1 MSFVHLHNH
10 SEYSLL
16 DGASRLDR
24 MIKKAKDSNMKAVAL
39 TDHGN
44 MFGAL
49 EFYKIAKAA
58 GIKPILGFEGYIS
71 PTKLDDK
78 QTKGN
83 YHITLLAKN
92 NKGYENLMYLCSVG
106 FLKGFYY
113 KPRIDKD
120 LLREYSEGIIAG
132 SACLHGEVQ
141 LKLLSG
147 DYEGA
152 KRAVYEYK
160 EIFGKDNFFLEIMR
174 HGLEDQEK
182 IDKDLIRLA
191 IETDTP
197 LVATNDCHYLNKED
211 AEAQDALL
219 CVQTN
224 KHISDEDRMRM
235 GTNEFYFKTEEEMLE
250 VFKDN
255 PEFVHNSGYIADM
268 CNVELEIGKLTP
280 PHYKTPDGSDEREYL
295 RKLAY
300 EGLEIKTKGF
310 NEDKRELYRKR
321 LEHELNIIEQ
331 MGFSGYFLIV
341 WDFINY
347 AKKNKIPVGPGRGSA
362 AGSLVSYCIGI
373 TDIDPIKYNLLFE
386 RFLNPERVTM
396 PDIDVDFCAVRRDE
410 VIHYVR
416 EKYGEHNVA
425 QVITFGTMKAK
436 AVVRDVARVLGFPY
450 KEADRI
456 AKMIPD
462 NETLDGAIK
471 SNPQLKSEIENN
483 NEIKKLFEISK
494 VLEGVKRHASIH
506 AAGVVIS
513 TEPIYKKC
521 PLYKA
526 PGEDT
531 IATQFSKDLLE
542 DIGLIKFD
550 FLGLKNLTVID
561 ETVRQIGNDFDISKI
576 PLDDEKTFELLRRG
590 DTLGVFQLE
599 SSGMQRL
606 ITELKPTVF
615 EDLIALVALYRPGP
629 LGSGM
634 VQDFIDRK
642 HGKKPIEYPLPE
654 LEDILKDTY
663 GIILYQEQVMQIASR
678 LAGYSL
684 GEADILRRAMGKKK
698 KEVMEEQ
705 RGIFVSR
712 AVERGINKAKAE
724 EIFDLMAK
732 FAEYG
737 FNKSHSAAYAYIA
750 YQTAY
755 LKAHYP
761 AYFMSALLTSEKNNT
776 DQIAKYIEECN
787 RMHITVLPPDIND
800 SFHDFAVAEK
810 DGKKVIRFG
819 FSAIKNVGDAAI
831 ENIIE
836 VRKEKRFENIF
847 DFLKR
852 VDTRKVNRK
861 VIESLIKSGCFDS
874 LGTDRATLLANLDA
888 ILDWANEKNKKKT
901 KKMPSLFGSVKEEKE
916 NYPELKKVEDISEEK
931 ILEYERELL
940 GFFVSANPISK
951 YKNLIEAI
959 INATSQT
966 AKEKFDSELIMAGIP
981 VSVRKTR
988 TKKKETMA
996 FVKFM
1001 DIDGTFEATVFPAL
1015 YKDKGELFEKNK
1027 LLIVIGNLDPTTEK
1041 ANLIVKDVIEYD
1053 KINEFVKSV
1062 ELILA
1067 EKDIEIVEKLK
1078 SVAERN
1084 KGDKPLL
1091 IKFKDSNTLY
1101 TIQTMMKIA
1110 INNILLDALK
1120 RYNVRYRLKLDR
1132 EFGL

>member
-1 MSFVHLHNH
+1 MAFVHLHNH

-16 DGASRLDR
+16 DGASR
-24 MIKKAKDSNMKAVAL
+24 IKYMVEKAKNSGMEAVAL

-49 EFYKIAKAA
+49 EFYKTAKSN

-71 PTKLDDK
+71 PTTLDDRDV
-78 QTKGN
+78 KGN

-92 NKGYENLMYLCSVG
+92 KKGYENLMYLCSMG

-113 KPRIDKD
+113 KPRIDKN
-120 LLREYSEGIIAG
+120 LLREHSEGIIAG

-141 LKLLSG
+141 LRLL
-147 DYEGA
+147 DNDFEGA
-152 KRAVYEYK
+152 KKVVQEYK

-174 HGLEDQEK
+174 HGLEDQER
-182 IDKDLIRLA
+182 IDKDIIRLGL
-191 IETDTP
+191 ETDTP
-197 LVATNDCHYLNKED
+197 IVATNDCHYLNKED
-211 AEAQDALL
+211 AIAQDALL

-224 KHISDEDRMRM
+224 KHLDDEDRMRM
-235 GTNEFYFKTEEEMLE
+235 GSNEFYFKTEEEMLE
-250 VFKDN
+250 LFKDN
-255 PEFVHNSGYIADM
+255 PEFVYNSKTIADI
-268 CNVELEIGKLTP
+268 CNVELELGKLAP
-280 PHYKTPDGSDEREYL
+280 PHYQTPDGSDEKEFL
-295 RKLAY
+295 RRLAY
-300 EGLEIKTKGF
+300 EGLEKRTQGF
-310 NEDKRELYRKR
+310 DKDKKELYKKR
-321 LEHELNIIEQ
+321 LEHELAIIEQ

-341 WDFINY
+341 WDFVNY
-347 AKKNKIPVGPGRGSA
+347 AKRNGIPVGPGRGSA
-362 AGSLVSYCIGI
+362 AGSLVSYSIGI

-396 PDIDVDFCAVRRDE
+396 PDIDVDFCAERRDE

-416 EKYGEHNVA
+416 EKYGEYNVA
-425 QVITFGTMKAK
+425 QVITFGTMGAK
-436 AVVRDVARVLGFPY
+436 AVVRDVARVLGFSY
-450 KEADRI
+450 KDADKI
-456 AKMIPD
+456 AKMIPNGED
-462 NETLDGAIK
+462 LDGAIK
-471 SNPQLKSEIENN
+471 SNSQLKQEIDKDEKV
-483 NEIKKLFEISK
+483 KKLFEISK
-494 VLEGVKRHASIH
+494 TLEGVKRHASIH

-513 TEPIYKKC
+513 TEPIYKSC

-531 IATQFSKDLLE
+531 IAVQFSKDYLE

-550 FLGLKNLTVID
+550 FLGLKNLTIID
-561 ETVRQIGNDFDISKI
+561 TTVKLIGNGFDISKI
-576 PLDDEKTFELLRRG
+576 PLDDEKTYKLLQRG

-606 ITELKPTVF
+606 IMDLKPTVF

-663 GIILYQEQVMQIASR
+663 GIILYQEQVMQIASK

-698 KEVMEEQ
+698 KEVMDEQ
-705 RGIFVSR
+705 RVIFVER
-712 AVERGINKAKAE
+712 AVERGIPKDKAE
-724 EIFDLMAK
+724 YIFDLMAK

-776 DQIAKYIEECN
+776 DNIAKYIEECN
-787 RMHITVLPPDIND
+787 RMKITVLPPDIND

-836 VRKEKRFENIF
+836 VRKGGRFESIF

-852 VDTRKVNRK
+852 VDTRKVNKK
-861 VIESLIKSGCFDS
+861 VLESLIKSGCFDS
-874 LGTDRATLLANLDA
+874 LHKNRAALLASIDIL
-888 ILDWANEKNKKKT
+888 LDWVSSSAKKANKK
-901 KKMPSLFGSVKEEKE
+901 MISLFGASKEEE
-916 NYPELKKVEDISEEK
+916 SYPELVDAEELTQEK

-940 GFFVSANPISK
+940 GFFVSSNPLSK
-951 YKNLIEAI
+951 YENIVSAVI
-959 INATSQT
+959 T
-966 AKEKFDSELIMAGIP
+966 ADSESALNSVNREVIMAGIP
-981 VSVRKTR
+981 VAVKKMK
-988 TKKKETMA
+988 TKKKEPMA
-996 FVKFM
+996 IVKLM
-1001 DIDGTFEATVFPAL
+1001 DLKGTFEATVFPKL
-1015 YKDKGELFEKNK
+1015 YEAYGELFEKNK
-1027 LLIVIGNLDPTTEK
+1027 LLVIVGSLDPTTEK
-1041 ANLIVKDVIEYD
+1041 VNVVVRDIVEYD
-1053 KINEFVKSV
+1053 KLHDYIEGV
-1062 ELILA
+1062 EVFLSERDLESIERIKTILQ
-1067 EKDIEIVEKLK
+1067 
-1078 SVAERN
+1078 RN
-1084 KGDKPLL
+1084 KGDKPLF
-1091 IKFKDSNTLY
+1091 IRFKENDVLY
-1101 TIQTMMKIA
+1101 TVKTYMKIA
-1110 INNILLDALK
+1110 ISATLLDALRK
-1120 RYNVRYRLKLDR
+1120 HNVRVRFDFRKGDS
-1132 EFGL
+1132 

>member
-1 MSFVHLHNH
+1 MAFVHLHNH

-16 DGASRLDR
+16 DGASK
-24 MIKKAKDSNMKAVAL
+24 IKNMVEKAKNSGMEAIAL

-49 EFYKIAKAA
+49 EFYKTAKAN

-71 PTKLDDK
+71 PTTLDDK

-92 NKGYENLMYLCSVG
+92 KKGYENLMYLCSMG

-113 KPRIDKD
+113 KPRIDKN
-120 LLREYSEGIIAG
+120 LLREHSEGIIAG
-132 SACLHGEVQ
+132 SACLHGEIQ
-141 LKLLSG
+141 RKLL
-147 DYEGA
+147 DNDFEGA
-152 KRAVYEYK
+152 KKAVQEYK

-174 HGLEDQEK
+174 HGLEDQK
-182 IDKDLIRLA
+182 RIDKEIIRLGL
-191 IETDTP
+191 ETDTP
-197 LVATNDCHYLNKED
+197 IVATNDCHYLNKED
-211 AEAQDALL
+211 AIAQDALL

-224 KHISDEDRMRM
+224 KHLDDEDRMRM
-235 GTNEFYFKTEEEMLE
+235 GSNEFYFKTEEEMLE

-255 PEFVHNSGYIADM
+255 PEFVYNSKTIADM
-268 CNVELEIGKLTP
+268 CNVELELGKLAP
-280 PHYKTPDGSDEREYL
+280 PHYQTPDGSDEKEFL

-300 EGLEIKTKGF
+300 EGLERRTRGF
-310 NEDKRELYRKR
+310 DKDKKELYKKR
-321 LEHELNIIEQ
+321 LEHELAIIEQ

-341 WDFINY
+341 WDFVNY
-347 AKKNKIPVGPGRGSA
+347 AKRNGIPVGPGRGSA
-362 AGSLVSYCIGI
+362 AGSLVSYSIGI

-396 PDIDVDFCAVRRDE
+396 PDIDVDFCAERRDE

-425 QVITFGTMKAK
+425 QVITFGTMGAK

-456 AKMIPD
+456 AKMIPNGED
-462 NETLDGAIK
+462 LDGAIK
-471 SNPQLKSEIENN
+471 SNPQLKQEIDKDEKV
-483 NEIKKLFEISK
+483 KKLFEISK
-494 VLEGVKRHASIH
+494 TLEGVKRHASIH

-513 TEPIYKKC
+513 TEPIYKSC

-531 IATQFSKDLLE
+531 IAVQFSKDYLE

-550 FLGLKNLTVID
+550 FLGLKNLTIID
-561 ETVRQIGNDFDISKI
+561 TTVKLIGNGFDISKI
-576 PLDDEKTFELLRRG
+576 PLDDEETYKLLQRG

-606 ITELKPTVF
+606 ITELKPTTF

-654 LEDILKDTY
+654 LEEILKDTY
-663 GIILYQEQVMQIASR
+663 GIILYQEQVMQIASK

-698 KEVMEEQ
+698 KEVMDEQ
-705 RGIFVSR
+705 RGIFIER
-712 AVERGINKAKAE
+712 ATKRGIPKDKAE
-724 EIFDLMAK
+724 YIFDLMAK

-776 DQIAKYIEECN
+776 DNIAKYIEECN
-787 RMHITVLPPDIND
+787 RMNITVLPPDIND

-831 ENIIE
+831 NNIIE
-836 VRKEKRFENIF
+836 VRQSGKFRNIF
-847 DFLKR
+847 DFLER

-861 VIESLIKSGCFDS
+861 VLESLIKSGCFDS
-874 LGTDRATLLANLDA
+874 LHGNRATLLASLDV
-888 ILDWANEKNKKKT
+888 LMDWVNKKSKKT
-901 KKMPSLFGSVKEEKE
+901 QAKRVALFGASKTEDS
-916 NYPELKKVEDISEEK
+916 YPELVKAKQIKEEE
-931 ILEYERELL
+931 ILQYEKELL
-940 GFFVSANPISK
+940 GFFVSSNPLSK
-951 YKNLIEAI
+951 YESLVRAI
-959 INATSQT
+959 VNATSEDVSQM
-966 AKEKFDSELIMAGIP
+966 FDQDVILAGIP
-981 VSVRKTR
+981 VGIRKTR

-1001 DIDGTFEATVFPAL
+1001 DLKGTFEATVFPKL
-1015 YKDKGELFEKNK
+1015 YEQKAKLLESNK
-1027 LLIVIGNLDPTTEK
+1027 LLVIVGNLDPTTEK
-1041 ANLIVKDVIEYD
+1041 TNIIVKDIIDQDELANYISAVELFLNDDSLTSLD
-1053 KINEFVKSV
+1053 KIKTVLDRNSGDRPVIVKYV
-1062 ELILA
+1062 
-1067 EKDIEIVEKLK
+1067 D
-1078 SVAERN
+1078 RFGN
-1084 KGDKPLL
+1084 K
-1091 IKFKDSNTLY
+1091 IY
-1101 TIQTMMKIA
+1101 TIQTA
-1110 INNILLDALK
+1110 YRVALNSVLFEALK
-1120 RYNVRYRLKLDR
+1120 KYNVFVKFALSR
-1132 EFGL
+1132 EAQ

>member
-1 MSFVHLHNH
+1 MAFVHLHNH

-16 DGASRLDR
+16 DGASR
-24 MIKKAKDSNMKAVAL
+24 IKHMVEKAKNSGMPAVAL

-49 EFYKIAKAA
+49 EFYKTAKSN

-71 PTKLDDK
+71 PTTLDDK

-92 NKGYENLMYLCSVG
+92 KKGYENIMYLCSMA

-113 KPRIDKD
+113 KPRIDKN
-120 LLREYSEGIIAG
+120 LLREHSEGIIAG

-141 LKLLSG
+141 LRLL
-147 DYEGA
+147 DNDFEGA
-152 KRAVYEYK
+152 KKVVQEYK
-160 EIFGKDNFFLEIMR
+160 EIFGKENFFLEIMR
-174 HGLEDQEK
+174 HGLEDQQR
-182 IDKDLIRLA
+182 IDKEIIRLGL
-191 IETDTP
+191 ETDTP
-197 LVATNDCHYLNKED
+197 IVATNDCHYLNKED
-211 AEAQDALL
+211 AIAQDALL

-224 KHISDEDRMRM
+224 KHLDDQDRMKM
-235 GTNEFYFKTEEEMLE
+235 GSQEFYFKTEEEMLE

-255 PEFVHNSGYIADM
+255 PEFVHNSKVIADM
-268 CNVELEIGKLTP
+268 CNVELELGKLAP
-280 PHYKTPDGSDEREYL
+280 PHYRTPDGSDEKEYL
-295 RKLAY
+295 RRLAY
-300 EGLEIKTKGF
+300 KGLEEKTAGF
-310 NEDKRELYRKR
+310 DNGKKELYKKR
-321 LEHELNIIEQ
+321 LEHELAIIEQ

-341 WDFINY
+341 WDFVNY
-347 AKKNKIPVGPGRGSA
+347 AKRNGIPVGPGRGSA
-362 AGSLVSYCIGI
+362 AGSLVSYSIGI

-396 PDIDVDFCAVRRDE
+396 PDIDVDFCAERRDE

-416 EKYGEHNVA
+416 EKYGEYNVA
-425 QVITFGTMKAK
+425 QVITFGTMGAK
-436 AVVRDVARVLGFPY
+436 AVVRDVARVMGFPY

-456 AKMIPD
+456 AKMIPNGED
-462 NETLDGAIK
+462 LDGAIK
-471 SNPQLKSEIENN
+471 SNTQLKQEIEKDDNV
-483 NEIKKLFEISK
+483 KKLFEISK
-494 VLEGVKRHASIH
+494 TLEGVKRHASIH

-513 TEPIYKKC
+513 TEPIYKSC

-531 IATQFSKDLLE
+531 IAVQFSKDFLE

-561 ETVRQIGNDFDISKI
+561 TTVKLIGNGFDISKI
-576 PLDDEKTFELLRRG
+576 PLDDKETYKLLQKG

-606 ITELKPTVF
+606 IMDLKPTVF

-654 LEDILKDTY
+654 LEGILKDTY
-663 GIILYQEQVMQIASR
+663 GIILYQEQVMQIASK

-698 KEVMEEQ
+698 KEVMDQQ
-705 RGIFVSR
+705 RGIFVKR
-712 AVERGINKAKAE
+712 AVERGVSKEKAE

-776 DQIAKYIEECN
+776 DNIAKYIEECN
-787 RMHITVLPPDIND
+787 RMKITVLPPDIND

-836 VRKEKRFENIF
+836 IRKESKFESIF

-852 VDTRKVNRK
+852 TDTRKVNKK
-861 VIESLIKSGCFDS
+861 VLESLIKSGCFDS
-874 LGTDRATLLANLDA
+874 LHQNRATLLASVDVL
-888 ILDWANEKNKKKT
+888 LDWVSTNAKKANKK
-901 KKMPSLFGSVKEEKE
+901 MVALFGSTKQEEA
-916 NYPELKKVEDISEEK
+916 YPELIDVEELTQEK

-940 GFFVSANPISK
+940 GFFVSSNPLSK
-951 YKNLIEAI
+951 YENMV
-959 INATSQT
+959 NAVIT
-966 AKEKFDSELIMAGIP
+966 ADSETASTVFDKEVVMAGIP
-981 VSVRKTR
+981 VAIRKMK
-988 TKKKETMA
+988 TKRKESMA
-996 FVKFM
+996 IVKFM
-1001 DIDGTFEATVFPAL
+1001 DLKGTFEATVFPKL
-1015 YKDKGELFEKNK
+1015 YEKYGKLFDESK
-1027 LLIVIGNLDPTTEK
+1027 LLIIIGNIDPTTEK
-1041 ANLIVKDVIEYD
+1041 VNLIVKDIIEYSKLSNYID
-1053 KINEFVKSV
+1053 GV
-1062 ELILA
+1062 EVFLS
-1067 EKDIEIVEKLK
+1067 EKDIGSIEKIKTILQ
-1078 SVAERN
+1078 RN
-1084 KGDKPLL
+1084 KGDKPLF
-1091 IKFKDSNTLY
+1091 IRFKDKNALY
-1101 TIQTMMKIA
+1101 TVHTYMKIA
-1110 INNILLDALK
+1110 ATATLLETLKKHNI
-1120 RYNVRYRLKLDR
+1120 RVRLAFKKEGY
-1132 EFGL
+1132 